1 MLIVETKEEFKKAVE
16 NKVPE
21 FVVVGDLKAEIKK
34 TEKLKTMSKWA
45 ITALVAGLAATPF
58 TGGTS
63 GLLAGA
69 AATSTLGA
77 AAITAIALIGVTVLI
92 AFYQDYDYVES
103 SLEINGVIKAGM
115 KCTRKKH

>member
-21 FVVVGDLKAEIKK
+21 FVVVGNLKSEIKK

-45 ITALVAGLAATPF
+45 ITALAVGLAATPF

-63 GLLAGA
+63 GLFAGA
-69 AATSTLGA
+69 AATSTLGTA
-77 AAITAIALIGVTVLI
+77 AIAAITLIGVTVLI
-92 AFYQDYDYVES
+92 AFYQNYEQIEMNV
-103 SLEINGVIKAGM
+103 EINGVMKTGM

>member
-1 MLIVETKEEFKKAVE
+1 MLIIETKEEFRKAIE

-21 FVVVGDLKAEIKK
+21 FAVVGDLKTEIKK
-34 TEKLKTMSKWA
+34 TEKLKMMSKWA
-45 ITALVAGLAATPF
+45 ITTLAAGLAAAPF

-77 AAITAIALIGVTVLI
+77 AAIAAIALIGVTTLM
-92 AFYQDYDYVES
+92 AFHQDYDQIETT
-103 SLEINGVIKAGM
+103 LKLMAL
-115 KCTRKKH
+115 